1 MYPCLNIFI
10 TLNARGFIYPHFGKL
25 IWSITKESKSCSTS
39 KVRTI
44 FTDRWSFHFQI
55 VITSPW
61 LYDYVNVLYLFWKYF
76 LNKGNGG
83 QQTFHGIAD
92 ITRWICFIYFICFT
106 WIGCNLYSCV
116 LYSFLL
122 HWKLFARFANC
133 LKIDSSACYAAEV
146 CVCGAMVSKVSH
158 FFVYSY
164 TVFFSRIPIIHRN
177 CNVKGGG
184 HLYFSVPLPPA
195 HEHLPF
201 PFNLKHELWWEAA
214 IRRFTEE
221 KLFWK
226 FREFHS

>member
-1 MYPCLNIFI
+1 ML
-10 TLNARGFIYPHFGKL
+10 
-25 IWSITKESKSCSTS
+25 
-39 KVRTI
+39 KVNNKDTRIGVFYISHLDLVFYCELWTCHYRLGA
-44 FTDRWSFHFQI
+44 DRI
-55 VITSPW
+55 IP
-61 LYDYVNVLYLFWKYF
+61 LFWKHF

-92 ITRWICFIYFICFT
+92 SRWICFICFICFT
-106 WIGCNLYSCV
+106 WIGCNLFSCV

-133 LKIDSSACYAAEV
+133 LKIDSSACYAAEA
-146 CVCGAMVSKVSH
+146 CVCGGMVSKVSH
-158 FFVYSY
+158 FFCLFLYSF
-164 TVFFSRIPIIHRN
+164 FFSRIPIIRRN

-184 HLYFSVPLPPA
+184 HLYFSMPLAPA

-201 PFNLKHELWWEAA
+201 PFNFKHELWWEAA

>member
-164 TVFFSRIPIIHRN
+164 TVFFFTHTDYSQKLQRERRGPSLLFCATSTCSRT
-177 CNVKGGG
+177 
-184 HLYFSVPLPPA
+184 
-195 HEHLPF
+195 
-201 PFNLKHELWWEAA
+201 
-214 IRRFTEE
+214 FT
-221 KLFWK
+221 LSF
-226 FREFHS
+226 